1 MYRLTTNPLVPTI
14 VGYRM
19 CQYVHFNAFT
29 ISNLRQDVLKLFDIL
44 AMGGDNNNNN
54 NIIIIM
60 NLWRNC

>member
-1 MYRLTTNPLVPTI
+1 MYGLATNALVPTI

-29 ISNLRQDVLKLFDIL
+29 ISNLRQDVKLFDIL